1 MSTIRITVAAGAD
14 SQDAAWRRDMALF
27 YVGVP
32 VAVGFLLGWTGAGS
46 TAAWP
51 KDQAVSFWIATSLI
65 GTMTADLGTR
75 VVATLVR
82 PLGWPLTVALAL
94 GVICS
99 GLLVVPLNYAAG
111 ELFRAL
117 GYQTPGLDGLAHHS
131 AGKALESM
139 VAPVLIWTLANLAFM
154 RVTGRA
160 RYGYAPA
167 AAAAAAAV
175 NPAPSNV
182 ETGEPA
188 FMARVRPGVRGR
200 LIALKAE
207 LHYLRVVT
215 EFGEDLI
222 HCRFSD
228 AIEQAGP
235 RGLQVHRSWWVAH
248 DAIAERRGGDSPRLI
263 LRNGLTVPVSR
274 SWASRV
280 RAAVSGR

>member
-1 MSTIRITVAAGAD
+1 MSTMRITLNGEAGLN
-14 SQDAAWRRDMALF
+14 DAAWRRDMAVF
-27 YVGVP
+27 YIGVP
-32 VAVGFLLGWTGAGS
+32 VAVGFLLGWTGAGE
-46 TAAWP
+46 TAGWP
-51 KDQAVSFWIATSLI
+51 KDQALSFWIATSLL

-75 VVATLVR
+75 VVASVAR

-99 GLLVVPLNYAAG
+99 GLLIVPLNYAAG
-111 ELFRAL
+111 EAFRAL
-117 GYQTPGLDGLAHHS
+117 GFRTPGLDGLAHHS
-131 AGKALESM
+131 IGKAIEGT
-139 VAPVLIWTLANLAFM
+139 VAPVAIWVVANLAFM

-160 RYGYAPA
+160 RYGYAPRQTSA
-167 AAAAAAAV
+167 AEPLAATG
-175 NPAPSNV
+175 P
-182 ETGEPA
+182 GEPA
-188 FMARVRPGVRGR
+188 FMARVRPGIRGR

-228 AIEQAGP
+228 AIEQAGEL
-235 RGLQVHRSWWVAH
+235 GLQVHRSWWVAH
-248 DAIAERRGGDSPRLI
+248 DAIAERRGGDAPRLI

-280 RAAVSGR
+280 RATVSTL